1 LVVVFVGVC
10 FACSRASEKER
21 ERPRISSFSNL
32 PVCKH
37 VNVKLLRKS
46 HQSVTTMK
54 LPNSLEDVCVCVCA
68 LCVCVCACV
77 CVCKREGGRERERV
91 LP

>member
-1 LVVVFVGVC
+1 MGGGGRCLLFVFVVC
-10 FACSRASEKER
+10 VFACSREREKER
-21 ERPRISSFSNL
+21 ERPPISSFSNL

-46 HQSVTTMK
+46 HQSVITMK

-77 CVCKREGGRERERV
+77 CVCVRV
-91 LP
+91 